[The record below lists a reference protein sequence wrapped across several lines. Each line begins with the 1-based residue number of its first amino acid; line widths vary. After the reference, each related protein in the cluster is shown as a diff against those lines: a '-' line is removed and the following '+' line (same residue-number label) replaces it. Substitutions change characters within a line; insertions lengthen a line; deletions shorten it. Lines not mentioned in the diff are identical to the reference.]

1 VDIEERVRC
10 NPNLTRRSFGAVVAL
25 IDQITMI
32 SVLLT
37 GRGAHSRTRAWDR
50 RAFVNMYALWMFRSD
65 VERAIDPRHYLTLCH
80 SHFGGPRRLTST
92 AAPTQ
97 TNIVCKMKA
106 GHATA

>member
-1 VDIEERVRC
+1 
-10 NPNLTRRSFGAVVAL
+10 
-25 IDQITMI
+25 M

-37 GRGAHSRTRAWDR
+37 GAALVRERERETAEHLLICTR
-50 RAFVNMYALWMFRSD
+50 FGCSGLMLN
-65 VERAIDPRHYLTLCH
+65 DPLVSGYLTLFH

-92 AAPTQ
+92 AAPTE